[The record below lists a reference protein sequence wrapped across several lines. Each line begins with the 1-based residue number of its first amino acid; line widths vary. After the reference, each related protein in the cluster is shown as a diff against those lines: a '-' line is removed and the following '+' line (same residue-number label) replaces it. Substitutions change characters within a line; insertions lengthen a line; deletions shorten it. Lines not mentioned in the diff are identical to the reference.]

1 MKNVLEDTAR
11 DESFTQDDAKW
22 KAHGYYISCMDVN
35 GTIEGLGGK
44 PLLNLL
50 RQYMSGWHLLEK
62 EPAPPPQDH
71 EDDDDFVEAFTQKV
85 AMVHHDLQSDGFF
98 AWLVGG
104 DDHNSSAHVI
114 QIDQGGLSLPN
125 REHYLNINDTKIVNS
140 LKTVMHRLIKLLIA
154 DDTPAD
160 SPDAAMQPDQKW
172 NRRILEEIDLIVEFE
187 TRLANITIPA
197 DQKRSDEIGST
208 ASNRKT
214 LGELNQQL
222 SFINWT
228 GYFGNAFDRINRS
241 ISNETEV
248 VLYSLDFMH
257 DLTDLIWEYANST
270 RGRLTLDSYMK
281 WHVIKFVRNAM
292 SKPYRDAGK
301 VLEKALL
308 GKEGHTERWRE
319 CVADT
324 DVAIGYALGAMFVER
339 VFHGKTCSSSF

>member
-1 MKNVLEDTAR
+1 MKNVLEDTAQ
-11 DESFTQDDAKW
+11 DKSATEDDAKW

-50 RQYMSGWHLLEK
+50 RQHMFGWHLLQK
-62 EPAPPPQDH
+62 EPQD
-71 EDDDDFVEAFTQKV
+71 EQDDDEPFIEYFTQKV

-98 AWLVGG
+98 TWLVGG

-125 REHYLNINDTKIVNS
+125 REHYLNSNDTKIVNS

-154 DDTPAD
+154 DDTPTD
-160 SPDAAMQPDQKW
+160 SQDVLQPDAEW
-172 NRRILEEIDLIVEFE
+172 NRRILQEIDLIVEFE

-197 DQKRSDEIGST
+197 DQKRS
-208 ASNRKT
+208 NRKT
-214 LGELNQQL
+214 LSDLNKHL
-222 SFINWT
+222 SFLNWT
-228 GYFGNAFDRINRS
+228 GYFSNAFDRINRS

-248 VLYSLDFMH
+248 VLYSSDFMH
-257 DLTDLIWEYANST
+257 DLTALIWEYANST

-301 VLEKALL
+301 ILEKALL

-339 VFHGKTCSSSF
+339 VFHGKFLENLPG